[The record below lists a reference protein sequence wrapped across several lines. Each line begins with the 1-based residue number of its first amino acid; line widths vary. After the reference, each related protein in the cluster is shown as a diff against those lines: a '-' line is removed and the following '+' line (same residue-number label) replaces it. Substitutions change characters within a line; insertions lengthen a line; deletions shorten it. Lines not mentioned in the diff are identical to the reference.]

1 MTDPKIQIAMAD
13 TQLVRFL
20 QTDLDFGQTLIQIA
34 KTAKNSGHMDH
45 YAQAKVDA
53 RKVADT
59 VRHFLDRI
67 RDAASKEEIRT
78 GLAEYDQLISTL

>member
-1 MTDPKIQIAMAD
+1 
-13 TQLVRFL
+13 
-20 QTDLDFGQTLIQIA
+20 
-34 KTAKNSGHMDH
+34 MDH